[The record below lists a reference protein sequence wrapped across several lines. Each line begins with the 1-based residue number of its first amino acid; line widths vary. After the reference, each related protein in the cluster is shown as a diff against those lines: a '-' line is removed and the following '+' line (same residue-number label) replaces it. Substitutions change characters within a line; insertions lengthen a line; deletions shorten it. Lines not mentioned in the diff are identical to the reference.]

1 MPELS
6 LETLHRQCRAFLD
19 RRLSYA
25 QLNRTLQAAKERWGD
40 TELWKAAKQALKAG
54 RHEGPCDNDQDPDN
68 DACSIHLKHFHERM
82 DRMAKALK

>member
-6 LETLHRQCRAFLD
+6 LETLHRHCRAFLD

-25 QLNRTLQAAKERWGD
+25 QLNRTLQAAKEQWGD

-54 RHEGPCDNDQDPDN
+54 RHEGPCDNDRDPDN

-82 DRMAKALK
+82 DRLAKALE